1 MVELGHFFDG
11 YKFDKEY
18 TLKCCEAAVEGGA
31 QVLVMC
37 DTNGE

>member
-1 MVELGHFFDG
+1 MVDFEHFFDG
-11 YKFDKEY
+11 RKFDKEY

-37 DTNGE
+37 DTNGK